1 MESYIV
7 SARKYRPST
16 FDTVVGQ
23 KSITN
28 TLKNA
33 IKNNQLAQS
42 FLFCGPRGIGKTTC
56 ARIFAKTI
64 NCENLTDKIEP
75 CNECKS
81 CESFNT
87 SNSFNV
93 HELDAASNNSVD
105 DIRNLVEQVRIPP
118 QIGKYKIYIIDEVHM
133 LSQQAFNA
141 FLKTLEEP
149 PDYAK
154 FILATTEKHKII
166 PTILSRCQIFDF
178 KRINVDEMAKHLH
191 YVAEKENITAESEA
205 LHLIAQK
212 ADGALRDALSI
223 FDQIVSFTGNNVTF
237 QAVVENL
244 NVLDYDYFFKITD
257 LILEENPSE
266 ILLLINEI
274 IDKGF
279 EGTHFITGFGQHL
292 RNLLVSKTPQ
302 STKLLET
309 SESVKQRYT
318 EQSSKC
324 DEDFLINSLELLSQC
339 DTTYQQASNKKL
351 HLELT
356 LVRMGS
362 YQKKKHIPQREIEN
376 STLIEPKT
384 KATQSSS
391 NTNQNVPEKNDV
403 SEKSESYYSNTS
415 QNSKETLKNKA
426 TAEDN
431 KQINSNTANLILKK
445 PLKINDN
452 KKENKSETLD
462 DTNPDGPEN
471 SENQDR
477 EIEKD
482 EFLKCWKQMAEAF
495 KEESHSLFLAFTKY
509 EPQLIDGK
517 TIEVS
522 VDNMV
527 QEREVNEKKP
537 KILNFL
543 KKKLN
548 NKSIS
553 LRAKITHQDTVKQKA
568 YLPEEKFKLLSTKN
582 PNLISLKENL
592 DLDYY

>member
-178 KRINVDEMAKHLH
+178 KRINVDDMAKHLQ

-223 FDQIVSFTGNNVTF
+223 FDQIVSFTGNNVTY
-237 QAVVENL
+237 QAVIENL

-292 RNLLVSKTPQ
+292 RNLLVSKNSQ
-302 STKLLET
+302 SIKLLET
-309 SESVKQRYT
+309 SESIKQRYI

-324 DEDFLINSLELLSQC
+324 EEDFLINSLELLSQC
-339 DTTYQQASNKKL
+339 DTTYQQASSKKL

-356 LVRMGS
+356 LVRIGS
-362 YQKKKHIPQREIEN
+362 YQKKKHIPQQETEN
-376 STLIEPKT
+376 NTLIEPKAET
-384 KATQSSS
+384 TQSNSI
-391 NTNQNVPEKNDV
+391 TNQNV
-403 SEKSESYYSNTS
+403 SENKESYNSNTS
-415 QNSKETLKNKA
+415 QSSKETLINK
-426 TAEDN
+426 TKEEEEEK
-431 KQINSNTANLILKK
+431 KQTNANTANLKLKK

-452 KKENKSETLD
+452 KKKDKSETID
-462 DTNPDGPEN
+462 DINSDELEN
-471 SENQDR
+471 IKNQDR

-495 KEESHSLFLAFTKY
+495 KEESHSLFLAFTKH

-517 TIEVS
+517 VIEVS

-527 QEREVNEKKP
+527 QEREINEKKP

-543 KKKLN
+543 KRKLN

-553 LRAKITHQDTVKQKA
+553 LTAKIAPQETVKQKA
-568 YLPEEKFKLLSTKN
+568 YLPEEKFKLLSKKN
-582 PNLISLKENL
+582 PNLISLKDNL
-592 DLDYY
+592 DLDFY